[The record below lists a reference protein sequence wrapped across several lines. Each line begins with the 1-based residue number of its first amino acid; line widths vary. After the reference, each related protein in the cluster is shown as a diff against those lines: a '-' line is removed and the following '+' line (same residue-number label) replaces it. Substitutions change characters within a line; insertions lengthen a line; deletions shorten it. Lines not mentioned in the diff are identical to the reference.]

1 MLSYKEYIQ
10 KDLELKRQIAFYQA
24 DNETKRIEIAM
35 NNKAIVEVQNQRE
48 ELRTQYALSE
58 YPDGAA

>member
-24 DNETKRIEIAM
+24 DNETKRIDIAM

>member
-1 MLSYKEYIQ
+1 MSYKEYIQ

-24 DNETKRIEIAM
+24 DNETKRVEIAM
-35 NNKAIVEVQNQRE
+35 NNKAIVEVQTQRE

-58 YPDGAA
+58 YPEGAA

>member
-1 MLSYKEYIQ
+1 MSYKEYIQ

-58 YPDGAA
+58 YPEGAA

>member
-1 MLSYKEYIQ
+1 MSYKEYVQ

-35 NNKAIVEVQNQRE
+35 NNKAIVEVQNQCE